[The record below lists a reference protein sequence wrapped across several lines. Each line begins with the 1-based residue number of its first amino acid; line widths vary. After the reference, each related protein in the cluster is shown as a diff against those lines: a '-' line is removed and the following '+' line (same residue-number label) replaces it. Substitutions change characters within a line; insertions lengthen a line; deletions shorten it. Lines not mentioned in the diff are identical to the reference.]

1 MRTAM
6 NEIIYIDEQPIQRRE
21 VQQAAVSSG
30 FFTQDQVET
39 LEPSNTVDE
48 TIDTILGYKCKVLI
62 TDYRLNEHKAG
73 VEFNGIDLIR
83 EFQNRFLMFPCFVT
97 TAFAGEA
104 STAGFDIN
112 IIFPKSDFIDG
123 KNNAS
128 DLPFFERVRKKI
140 KEYEHSLE
148 QMTSKLREL
157 SDKMLTEEL
166 SAHDVQKLLDL
177 DSQLEAM
184 LGANHSI
191 PKHLKEEAMK
201 PFRNLISKTED
212 LIEKIEVEL
221 RIDRE
226 RN

>member
-1 MRTAM
+1 MT
-6 NEIIYIDEQPIQRRE
+6 ELIYIDEQSSQGSE
-21 VQQAAVSSG
+21 VVRAAVKSG
-30 FFTQDQVET
+30 CFTRDQVET
-39 LEPSNTVDE
+39 FEPSNTVDE

-62 TDYRLNEHKAG
+62 TDYMLNEHKAG

-83 EFQNRFLMFPCFVT
+83 EFQKRFLMFPCFVT

-112 IIFPKSDFIDG
+112 IIFPKSDFIDV

-148 QMTSKLREL
+148 QKKSKLREL
-157 SDKMLTEEL
+157 TDKMEKEDL
-166 SAHDVQKLLDL
+166 SSSDVQKLIDL

-191 PKHLKEEAMK
+191 QQHLKEEAMK
-201 PFRNLISKTED
+201 PFRNLISRTED
-212 LIEKIEVEL
+212 LIEKIEEEL
-221 RIDRE
+221 RNGGT

>member
-1 MRTAM
+1 MT
-6 NEIIYIDEQPIQRRE
+6 ELVYIDEQSSQGWE
-21 VQQAAVSSG
+21 VIRAAGRSG

-39 LEPSNTVDE
+39 FEPSNTVDE

-112 IIFPKSDFIDG
+112 IIFPKSDFIDV
-123 KNNAS
+123 KNKAS

-140 KEYEHSLE
+140 EEYEHSLE
-148 QMTSKLREL
+148 QKKSKILKL
-157 SDKMLTEEL
+157 MNKMKTGDL
-166 SAHDVQKLLDL
+166 SASDVQKLLDL

-184 LGANHSI
+184 LGANLSI
-191 PKHLKEEAMK
+191 EKHLKEEAMK

-212 LIEKIEVEL
+212 LVEKIEKEL
-221 RIDRE
+221 RNGGARK
-226 RN
+226 